1 VSRYRAIAGAAVG
14 VLVAAAIV
22 CAPAIGAPERNPRL
36 QKQHVPAAAVTLDAF
51 TPASADP
58 KLAAMFAQ
66 SGLDTSTFA
75 FTPSES
81 QHGSKHAVSFAIR
94 GQSNRNV
101 ATNQRL
107 ASDASA
113 QQIGMAPIA
122 YNLGV
127 AVGWKRFALSG
138 DLSQVDLAGTPGSRQ
153 TVDVGVSYSTRRFSG
168 RVKALAD
175 RPLNDAPA
183 LTQEAPSYSVD
194 VGGSYSL
201 AHNLDLTA
209 GVRYKTERDRL
220 VPLDDDDSSRHDSQ
234 AVYIGTAF
242 RF

>member
-1 VSRYRAIAGAAVG
+1 VSRYRAIAGATVG
-14 VLVAAAIV
+14 VLAAAAIV
-22 CAPAIGAPERNPRL
+22 CAPAIGAPERNQRL
-36 QKQHVPAAAVTLDAF
+36 AKQHVPAAALTLGAF

-66 SGLDTSTFA
+66 SGLDTSDFA

-81 QHGSKHAVSFAIR
+81 QHSTKHAVSFAVR
-94 GQSNRNV
+94 GQSNRDLSS
-101 ATNQRL
+101 NQRL
-107 ASDASA
+107 ASDATS
-113 QQIGMAPIA
+113 QQIGVAPIA

-127 AVGWKRFALSG
+127 AVGWERFALSG
-138 DLSQVDLAGTPGSRQ
+138 DLSRVDLAGVPGSREA
-153 TVDVGVSYSTRRFSG
+153 VDVGVSYSTRRFSG
-168 RVKALAD
+168 RVKAMAD

-183 LTQEAPSYSVD
+183 LTQQAPSYAVD

-201 AHNLDLTA
+201 THNLDLTA
-209 GVRYKTERDRL
+209 GVRYKSERDRL
-220 VPLDDDDSSRHDSQ
+220 VPLDDDSSHHDSQ

>member
-1 VSRYRAIAGAAVG
+1 LSRYRAIAGAAVG
-14 VLVAAAIV
+14 VLVAAAVV
-22 CAPAIGAPERNPRL
+22 CAPAIGAPERNQRL
-36 QKQHVPAAAVTLDAF
+36 VKQHVPAASLTLGAF

-66 SGLDTSTFA
+66 SGLDTSDLA

-81 QHGSKHAVSFAIR
+81 QHGSKHAVSFAVR
-94 GQSNRNV
+94 GQSNRVV

-107 ASDASA
+107 ASDTSA

-138 DLSQVDLAGTPGSRQ
+138 DLSQIDLAGTPGSRES
-153 TVDVGVSYSTRRFSG
+153 VDVGVSYSTPRFSG
-168 RVKALAD
+168 RVKAMAD

-183 LTQEAPSYSVD
+183 LTQQAPSYSLD

-201 AHNLDLTA
+201 THNFDLTA

-220 VPLDDDDSSRHDSQ
+220 VPLEDDSNRHDSQ